1 MLSYYVNQALL
12 LSLLLSAPVVIV
24 TVVLG
29 LLLGFLQAI
38 FQLQDQALP
47 FGIKLL
53 AVTLVLFAT
62 GPWIAQNLLQ
72 FTDVMLDMVSRS
84 GKTP

>member
-12 LSLLLSAPVVIV
+12 MSLLMSAPVVIV

-29 LLLGFLQAI
+29 LLIGFLQAI

-53 AVTLVLFAT
+53 AVTLALFVT
-62 GPWIAQNLLQ
+62 GPWISQNLIQ
-72 FTDVMLDMVSRS
+72 FTQLMFDLIPRS
-84 GKTP
+84 PSAP

>member
-12 LSLLLSAPVVIV
+12 MSLLISAPVVIV

-47 FGIKLL
+47 FGIKLF
-53 AVTLVLFAT
+53 AVTLVLFAM
-62 GPWIAQNLLQ
+62 GPWIAQNLMQ
-72 FTDVMLDMVSRS
+72 FTDSMLDLVSRS
-84 GKTP
+84 AKLS

>member
-12 LSLLLSAPVVIV
+12 LSLLISAPVVIV

-29 LLLGFLQAI
+29 LLLGLLQAI

-47 FGIKLL
+47 FGIKLV
-53 AVTLVLFAT
+53 AVVLVLFAT
-62 GPWIAQNLLQ
+62 GPWIAQTLIQ
-72 FTDVMLDMVSRS
+72 FTDSMLDLISRS
-84 GKTP
+84 AKLP